1 MTFNIGDTVELIFSG
16 KIVEI
21 KKDEFD
27 DDLIRIKAV
36 NKDTIL
42 YFNINKNDYIKRRG
56 EYGKYGQYN

>member
-1 MTFNIGDTVELIFSG
+1 MMFNIGDTVEWIFSG

-36 NKDTIL
+36 KNDTIL
-42 YFNINKNDYIKRRG
+42 YFTINKDDYIKKRG